1 MPSFTGPG
9 EKPDHFRMFNARGE
23 TLREK
28 PAFGRLL
35 RRRRCVALLDGFYEW
50 RREGDARKQPYYLYL
65 RVRTSRDGNENAADS
80 DSPPTE
86 TRRDTD
92 ADETNERSV
101 LESGSPA
108 FDDSARRADAVRGVV
123 RRWRRARA
131 ADATEI
137 GEGSSLRGTHP
148 ESETH
153 SLTTCTLVTV
163 DASQRVAWLHDRM
176 PAVLRSDEEVRA
188 WLAGGGDGDDG
199 DFLKRERPE
208 TRLLRPYDAEDLT
221 WHPVTVD
228 VNAAGRL
235 EGPRCCAPARRA
247 AERDAGSVAG
257 LFAKAAEKTKNK
269 TPENRSD
276 DGTARRAAESSPS
289 SAVRKRPR
297 TTAPRPAKQRS
308 VADLFGRAP
317 PRRGNARDGA
327 AE

>member
-1 MPSFTGPG
+1 M
-9 EKPDHFRMFNARGE
+9 
-23 TLREK
+23 
-28 PAFGRLL
+28 
-35 RRRRCVALLDGFYEW
+35 
-50 RREGDARKQPYYLYL
+50 
-65 RVRTSRDGNENAADS
+65 
-80 DSPPTE
+80 
-86 TRRDTD
+86 
-92 ADETNERSV
+92 
-101 LESGSPA
+101 
-108 FDDSARRADAVRGVV
+108 
-123 RRWRRARA
+123 
-131 ADATEI
+131 
-137 GEGSSLRGTHP
+137 
-148 ESETH
+148 
-153 SLTTCTLVTV
+153 TTCTLVTV

-276 DGTARRAAESSPS
+276 DGTARRARSRRLRPPS
-289 SAVRKRPR
+289 ANGLERPR
-297 TTAPRPAKQRS
+297 RDRRS
-308 VADLFGRAP
+308 SGQWRTCSGE
-317 PRRGNARDGA
+317 RRRDGGTR
-327 AE
+327 ETERRNRRERGFE